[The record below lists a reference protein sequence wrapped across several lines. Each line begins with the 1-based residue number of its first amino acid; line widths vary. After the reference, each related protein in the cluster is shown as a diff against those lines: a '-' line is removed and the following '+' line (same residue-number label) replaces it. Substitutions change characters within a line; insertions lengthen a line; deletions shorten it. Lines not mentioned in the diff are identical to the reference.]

1 MTTYAAQADIE
12 NRYGSNLLLTIADPD
27 GTGAINTGLVTLALA
42 DASEFIDSHLQERYQ
57 LPLQTIPT
65 MLIVLAV
72 DIAVY
77 RIAVLPTEEQRKR
90 YEDALKLLKSI
101 AEGKLQLGA
110 APPPQT
116 EGQTAVSLGPPRR
129 FGRCKGRLL

>member
-1 MTTYAAQADIE
+1 MTYAAQADIE

-27 GTGAINTGLVTLALA
+27 GTGAINTGLVTLALS

-57 LPLQTIPT
+57 LPLATVPSL
-65 MLIVLAV
+65 LIVLAV

-77 RIAVLPTEEQRKR
+77 RIAVLPTEEMRNR

-101 AEGKLQLGA
+101 AKGELQLGL

-116 EGQTAVSLGPPRR
+116 EGQAAVIAGPCRR
-129 FGRCKGRLL
+129 FGRDKGRAL